1 VTAEDLV
8 VVGRLARPHGLRG
21 EMSVEVL
28 TDFPERF
35 VPGLALVA
43 TDARGEG
50 RRTLV
55 VATVRPA
62 GERLLV
68 SFEGIGDRNG
78 AEALRGLDLA
88 VPRGREVPRPAG
100 FVYHFD
106 VEGCRAVDRAGNELG
121 VVTALADVAGR
132 SLLEIATPRGER
144 QVPFIEPIVVSVD
157 VAKRVVVLDP
167 PAGLLDE

>member
-1 VTAEDLV
+1 MTAEDLV

-50 RRTLV
+50 RRPLV
-55 VATVRPA
+55 VASVR
-62 GERLLV
+62 GGGDRLLI
-68 SFEGIGDRNG
+68 SFEGVEDRN
-78 AEALRGLDLA
+78 AADALRGLDVS
-88 VPRGREVPRPAG
+88 VPKGSEVPRPEG

-106 VEGCRAVDRAGNELG
+106 VEGCRAVDRSGRDLG
-121 VVTALADVAGR
+121 LVTALVDVAGR
-132 SLLEIATPRGER
+132 SLLEVETRHGER
-144 QVPFIEPIVVSVD
+144 QVPFVEPIVVSVD
-157 VAKRVVVLDP
+157 VEKRVVVLDP

>member
-28 TDFPERF
+28 TDFPDRF

-50 RRTLV
+50 RRPLV
-55 VATVRPA
+55 VATVRPS
-62 GERLLV
+62 GDRLLV
-68 SFEGIGDRNG
+68 AFEGVDSRN
-78 AEALRGLDLA
+78 AADELRGLDVS
-88 VPRGREVPRPAG
+88 VPKGSEVPRPEG

-106 VEGCRAVDRAGNELG
+106 VEGCRAVDRAGRDLG
-121 VVTALADVAGR
+121 LVTALVDVAGR
-132 SLLEIATPRGER
+132 SLLEIETPRGER
-144 QVPFIEPIVVSVD
+144 QVPFVEPIVVSVD
-157 VAKRVVVLDP
+157 VARRLVVLDP

>member
-1 VTAEDLV
+1 MTAEDLV
-8 VVGRLARPHGLRG
+8 LVGRLARPHGLRG

-43 TDARGEG
+43 SDARGQG

-55 VATVRPA
+55 VATVRQ
-62 GERLLV
+62 GGDRLLIT
-68 SFEGIGDRNG
+68 FEGIEHRNG
-78 AEALRGLDLA
+78 AEELRGLDLS
-88 VPRGREVPRPAG
+88 VPRGGEVPRPEG

-106 VEGCRAVDRAGNELG
+106 VEGCRAVDREGRELG
-121 VVTALADVAGR
+121 TVTALEDVAGR
-132 SLLEIATPRGER
+132 SLLEIETPRGAR
-144 QVPFIEPIVVSVD
+144 QVPFVEPIVVSVD
-157 VAKRVVVLDP
+157 LGKRLVVLDP

>member
-28 TDFPERF
+28 TDFPDRF

-43 TDARGEG
+43 FDARGEG
-50 RRTLV
+50 RRPLV
-55 VATVRPA
+55 VATVRAA
-62 GERLLV
+62 GDRLLV
-68 SFEGIGDRNG
+68 SFEGIEDRSG
-78 AEALRGLDLA
+78 AEELRGLELS
-88 VPRGREVPRPAG
+88 VPRGSEVPRPDG

-106 VEGCRAVDRAGNELG
+106 VEGCRAVDRAGNDLG
-121 VVTALADVAGR
+121 VVTALVDVAGR
-132 SLLEIATPRGER
+132 SLLEVATPRGER
-144 QVPFIEPIVVSVD
+144 QVPFVEPIVVSVD
-157 VAKRVVVLDP
+157 VGRKVVVLDP